1 MVCAVTA
8 LEVHGSN
15 GSYKVREFAGSLL
28 TAFDL
33 MEENDKL
40 RAANYQLRVCSQSQN
55 ASLAFT
61 LISCSQRE
69 DGAEINSVIKCK
81 VGKTIRVSECIVLTG
96 LQGSCQG
103 LLEEW
108 DPGSRMRHLDQCT

>member
-1 MVCAVTA
+1 
-8 LEVHGSN
+8 
-15 GSYKVREFAGSLL
+15 
-28 TAFDL
+28 